1 VVLGGGG
8 LLCRVFTSSVL
19 GIEGLLVEVEV
30 DVTFGMPHFAIVG
43 LPGEEVRESRDRV
56 QVALKNSGYVFPA
69 DRIVVNLAPATVR
82 KTGASFDL
90 PIAIGIAAASGQISA
105 GAVRDYLLLGELSLD
120 GRLKRTRGVLCMV
133 SVAEAGGLSAV
144 LLPASN
150 ANEAAMATGKPV
162 YAARSLAEVLEV
174 LDGKREP
181 RAAVRTADPRDG
193 AGLDLDFSEV
203 RGQEHA
209 KRAVEVAT
217 AGGHNILMSGPP
229 GSGKTMLAR
238 RIPTILPRM
247 TMEEALETTKV
258 FSVAGL
264 LHRDGLMAA
273 RPFRAPHHTVS
284 DVALI
289 GGGAVPRPGEV
300 SLANHGV
307 LFLDEFTEFRRSA
320 LEVLRQPLEDRVVTI
335 ARAKAT
341 ATFPASFM
349 LIAAMNPCP
358 CGNLTDPGKA
368 CRCTVR
374 DIERYRRKISG
385 PLLDR
390 IDIHIEVP
398 PAKYS
403 DISGA
408 SPGEAS
414 SAIRDRVTRA
424 RAVQAERF
432 TSERNIFTNSQ
443 MSARLIGKVC
453 RLSPDGNEILKAAS
467 LKLGLSARSY
477 SRVLKV
483 ARTIADLDGIPTIE
497 ARHLAEAIQ
506 YRSYDT
512 G

>member
-1 VVLGGGG
+1 VLS
-8 LLCRVFTSSVL
+8 RVFTSSVL

-30 DVTFGMPHFAIVG
+30 DVAFGLPHFSIVG
-43 LPGEEVRESRDRV
+43 LPSEEVRESRDRV
-56 QVALKNSGYVFPA
+56 RAALKNSGYPFPC

-90 PIAIGIAAASGQISA
+90 PIAVGIAAASGQIDLSTA
-105 GAVRDYLLLGELSLD
+105 QKYLLLGELSLD
-120 GRLKRTRGVLCMV
+120 GKLKRIRGVLCMV
-133 SVAEAGGLSAV
+133 SVTDSNGFAAV

-150 ANEAAMATGKPV
+150 ANEAAVATTKPV
-162 YAARSLAEVLEV
+162 YGAQSLAEVLEI
-174 LDGKREP
+174 LDGKRTPCAVE
-181 RAAVRTADPRDG
+181 RAETGDNG
-193 AGLDLDFSEV
+193 ACLDLDFSEV
-203 RGQEHA
+203 HGQEHA
-209 KRAVEVAT
+209 KRAVEVA
-217 AGGHNILMSGPP
+217 AGGSHNILMTGPP
-229 GSGKTMLAR
+229 GSGKTMIAR

-247 TMEEALETTKV
+247 TKEEALETTKI

-264 LHRDGLMAA
+264 LKQDGLMLA
-273 RPFRAPHHTVS
+273 RPFRSPHHTVS

-289 GGGAVPRPGEV
+289 GGGAIPRPGEV

-307 LFLDEFTEFRRSA
+307 LFLDEFTEFGRSA

-335 ARAKAT
+335 ARAHAT

-349 LIAAMNPCP
+349 FVAAMNPCP

-368 CRCTVR
+368 CRCSTR

-403 DISGA
+403 EISGSA
-408 SPGEAS
+408 QGEKS
-414 SAIRDRVTRA
+414 EAIRDRVARA
-424 RAVQAERF
+424 RDIQAARF
-432 TSERNIFTNSQ
+432 GDEPHVFANSQ
-443 MSARLIGKVC
+443 MSARLIREHC
-453 RLSPDGNEILKAAS
+453 RIDRNGRDLLRSAC

-483 ARTIADLDGIPTIE
+483 ARTIADLDGTDDIE
-497 ARHLAEAIQ
+497 PRHLAEAIQ
-506 YRSYDT
+506 YRSYDLP
-512 G
+512 

>member
-1 VVLGGGG
+1 LGGGG
-8 LLCRVFTSSVL
+8 VLCRVFTSSVL

-56 QVALKNSGYVFPA
+56 RVALKNSGYTFPA

-105 GAVRDYLLLGELSLD
+105 HATQDYLLLGELSLD

-150 ANEAAMATGKPV
+150 ANEAAMATAKPV
-162 YAARSLAEVLEV
+162 YAARNLAEVLEV
-174 LDGKREP
+174 LDGKRVP
-181 RAAVRTADPRDG
+181 KAVECEATAEEGDC
-193 AGLDLDFSEV
+193 LDLDFGEV

-209 KRAVEVAT
+209 KRAVEVAA
-217 AGGHNILMSGPP
+217 AGAHNILMSGPP
-229 GSGKTMLAR
+229 GSGKTMIAR

-264 LHRDGLMAA
+264 LKHDGIMVA
-273 RPFRAPHHTVS
+273 RPFRSPHHTVS

-289 GGGAVPRPGEV
+289 GGGSIPRPGEV

-307 LFLDEFTEFRRSA
+307 LFLDEFTEFKRSA

-398 PAKYS
+398 PAKYA
-403 DISGA
+403 DISGT
-408 SPGEAS
+408 STGEAS
-414 SAIRDRVTRA
+414 EAIRDRVTRA
-424 RAVQAERF
+424 RTIQAARF
-432 TSERNIFTNSQ
+432 TGESRVFANSQ
-443 MSARLIGKVC
+443 MSARLIHKVC
-453 RLSPDGNEILKAAS
+453 RVDRDGRELLRSAS
-467 LKLGLSARSY
+467 VRLGLSARSY
-477 SRVLKV
+477 SKILKI
-483 ARTIADLDGIPTIE
+483 ARTIADLDGTCEIE
-497 ARHLAEAIQ
+497 PRHLAEAIQ
-506 YRSYDT
+506 YRSYDAS
-512 G
+512 